1 MANNSIYEKIENK
14 GRSDAE
20 EILKIGQNKAQ
31 QIEDTILKQAQE
43 AVDRSLSK
51 ARAKADEL
59 LKTKTTEIEQNA
71 KQRSLLHKKDLL
83 RTTFQKALERLNS
96 LSDEELKTLVKHLI
110 LAEKIKGDEVI
121 CVNTNDYQRYR
132 KLFASDTSSS
142 EVLLSKLN
150 RELGDSYQL
159 KLASEPVRI
168 AGGMIIVG
176 SAFDIDLSFETILN
190 SMQEKHE
197 TEVAKILFA
206 EGE

>member
-1 MANNSIYEKIENK
+1 MIAVANNSIYEKIENK

-20 EILKIGQNKAQ
+20 EILRIGQNKAK

-43 AVDRSLSK
+43 AVDRALAK
-51 ARAKADEL
+51 AGAKADEL

-83 RTTFQKALERLNS
+83 KITFQKALERLNS
-96 LSDEELKTLVKHLI
+96 LGDEELKTLVKRLI
-110 LAEKIKGDEVI
+110 RAEKIQGDEEI
-121 CVNTNDYQRYR
+121 RVNAGDYQRYR
-132 KLFASDTSSS
+132 KLFGATSGD
-142 EVLLSKLN
+142 LLTKLN
-150 RELGDSYQL
+150 QELGGSYQL
-159 KLASEPVRI
+159 RLGSEPAAI

-176 SAFDIDLSFETILN
+176 SAFDIDLSYETILN
-190 SMQEKHE
+190 SLQEKYE

>member
-20 EILKIGQNKAQ
+20 EILRIGQNKAK

-43 AVDRSLSK
+43 AVDRALAK
-51 ARAKADEL
+51 AGAKADEL

-83 RTTFQKALERLNS
+83 KITFQKALERLNS
-96 LSDEELKTLVKHLI
+96 LGDEELKTLVKRLI
-110 LAEKIKGDEVI
+110 RAEKIQGDEEI
-121 CVNTNDYQRYR
+121 RVNAGDYQRYR
-132 KLFASDTSSS
+132 KLFGATSGD
-142 EVLLSKLN
+142 LLTKLN
-150 RELGDSYQL
+150 QELGGSYQL
-159 KLASEPVRI
+159 RLGSEPAAI

-176 SAFDIDLSFETILN
+176 SAFDIDLSYETILN
-190 SMQEKHE
+190 SLQEKYE